1 MHNPPRRRNS
11 GEGFVF
17 SIAVIILVGY
27 LIGSVPAG
35 YLAGCIGGIDVRK
48 VGSGNIGATNVLRIL
63 GKRYGYPVFLFDF
76 LKGVAA
82 VEMSILIFDRCH
94 PGASRELSAILA
106 GVASVIGHSYP
117 VWLNFKGGKGV
128 ATSVGVLFALIPF
141 AALSFGIVWI
151 ATFLTSRYV
160 SVASI
165 AAATALPV
173 TVGALLYVG
182 QLNKPVLLYFS
193 ICLAAVVIVR
203 HRSNVSRLLH
213 GTEPRFQRK

>member
-1 MHNPPRRRNS
+1 
-11 GEGFVF
+11 VF
-17 SIAVIILVGY
+17 TIAVVVLVGY

-35 YLAGCIGGIDVRK
+35 YLAGCIAGIDIRK

-63 GKRYGYPVFLFDF
+63 GKRYGYPVFVFDF

-82 VEMSILIFDRCH
+82 VEMSILIFDSYH
-94 PGASRELSAILA
+94 PAASRELYGILG
-106 GVASVIGHSYP
+106 GVSSVIGHSYP

-128 ATSVGVLFALIPF
+128 ATTAGVVFALIHF
-141 AALSFGIVWI
+141 AALVMCVVWV
-151 ATFLTSRYV
+151 AAFQASRYV

-165 AAATALPV
+165 AAAIALPV
-173 TVGALLYVG
+173 TVGALLYFE

-193 ICLAAVVIVR
+193 IWLAAVVIVR
-203 HRSNVSRLLH
+203 HRSNVSRLLN

>member
-1 MHNPPRRRNS
+1 MRNPPRRRNS
-11 GEGFVF
+11 GESFVF

-35 YLAGCIGGIDVRK
+35 YLAGRIVGIDIRK

-94 PGASRELSAILA
+94 PGASRELCAILG

-117 VWLNFKGGKGV
+117 VWLSFKGGKGV

-141 AALSFGIVWI
+141 AALSFGMVWI

-193 ICLAAVVIVR
+193 ICLAAIVIVR
-203 HRSNVSRLLH
+203 HRSNVSRLLR

>member
-1 MHNPPRRRNS
+1 
-11 GEGFVF
+11 VF
-17 SIAVIILVGY
+17 TIAVVVLVGY

-35 YLAGCIGGIDVRK
+35 YLAGCIAGIDIRK

-82 VEMSILIFDRCH
+82 VEMSILIFDSYH
-94 PGASRELSAILA
+94 PAASRELYGILGGVSA
-106 GVASVIGHSYP
+106 VIGHSYP

-128 ATSVGVLFALIPF
+128 ATTAGVVFALIPF
-141 AALSFGIVWI
+141 AALVMCVVWV
-151 ATFLTSRYV
+151 AAFQASRYV

-165 AAATALPV
+165 AAAIALPV
-173 TVGALLYVG
+173 TVGALLYFE

-193 ICLAAVVIVR
+193 IWLAAVVIVR
-203 HRSNVSRLLH
+203 HRSNVSRLLN

>member
-1 MHNPPRRRNS
+1 
-11 GEGFVF
+11 VF
-17 SIAVIILVGY
+17 TIAVVVLVGY

-35 YLAGCIGGIDVRK
+35 YLAGCIAGIDIRK

-82 VEMSILIFDRCH
+82 VEMSILIFDSYH
-94 PGASRELSAILA
+94 PAASRELYGILG
-106 GVASVIGHSYP
+106 GVSSVIGHSYP

-128 ATSVGVLFALIPF
+128 ATTAGVVFALIHF
-141 AALSFGIVWI
+141 AALVMCVVWV
-151 ATFLTSRYV
+151 AAFQASRYV

-165 AAATALPV
+165 AAAIALPV
-173 TVGALLYVG
+173 TVGALLYFE

-193 ICLAAVVIVR
+193 IWLAAVVIVR
-203 HRSNVSRLLH
+203 HRSNVSRLLK

>member
-1 MHNPPRRRNS
+1 
-11 GEGFVF
+11 VF
-17 SIAVIILVGY
+17 TIAVVVLVGY

-35 YLAGCIGGIDVRK
+35 YLAGCIAGIDIRK

-82 VEMSILIFDRCH
+82 VEMSILIFDSYH
-94 PGASRELSAILA
+94 PAASRELYGILG
-106 GVASVIGHSYP
+106 GVSSVIGHSYP

-128 ATSVGVLFALIPF
+128 ATTAGVVFALIPF
-141 AALSFGIVWI
+141 AALVMCVVWV
-151 ATFLTSRYV
+151 AAFQASRYV

-165 AAATALPV
+165 AAAIALPV
-173 TVGALLYVG
+173 TVGALLYFE

-193 ICLAAVVIVR
+193 IWLAAVVIVR
-203 HRSNVSRLLH
+203 HRSNVSRLLN

>member
-1 MHNPPRRRNS
+1 M
-11 GEGFVF
+11 FT
-17 SIAVIILVGY
+17 IAVVVLVGY

-35 YLAGCIGGIDVRK
+35 YLAGCIAGIDIRK

-82 VEMSILIFDRCH
+82 VEMSILIFDSYH
-94 PGASRELSAILA
+94 PAASRELYGILGGVSA
-106 GVASVIGHSYP
+106 VIGHSYP

-128 ATSVGVLFALIPF
+128 ATTAGVVFALIHF
-141 AALSFGIVWI
+141 AALVMCVVWV
-151 ATFLTSRYV
+151 AAFQASRYV

-165 AAATALPV
+165 AAAIALPV
-173 TVGALLYVG
+173 TVGALLYFE

-193 ICLAAVVIVR
+193 IWLAAVVIVR
-203 HRSNVSRLLH
+203 HRSNVSRLLN

>member
-1 MHNPPRRRNS
+1 M
-11 GEGFVF
+11 FT
-17 SIAVIILVGY
+17 IAVVVLVGY

-35 YLAGCIGGIDVRK
+35 YLAGCIAGIDIRK

-82 VEMSILIFDRCH
+82 VEMSILIFDSYH
-94 PGASRELSAILA
+94 PAASRELYGILG
-106 GVASVIGHSYP
+106 GVSSVIGHSYP

-128 ATSVGVLFALIPF
+128 ATTAGVVFALIPF
-141 AALSFGIVWI
+141 AALVMCVVWV
-151 ATFLTSRYV
+151 AAFQASRYV

-165 AAATALPV
+165 AAAIALPV
-173 TVGALLYVG
+173 TVGALLYFE

-193 ICLAAVVIVR
+193 IWLAAVVIVR
-203 HRSNVSRLLH
+203 HRSNVSRLLN

>member
-1 MHNPPRRRNS
+1 M
-11 GEGFVF
+11 FT
-17 SIAVIILVGY
+17 IAVVVLVGY

-35 YLAGCIGGIDVRK
+35 YLAGCIAGIDIRK

-82 VEMSILIFDRCH
+82 VEMSILIFDIYH
-94 PGASRELSAILA
+94 PAASRELYGILG
-106 GVASVIGHSYP
+106 GVSSVIGHSYP

-128 ATSVGVLFALIPF
+128 ATTAGVVFALIPF
-141 AALSFGIVWI
+141 AALVMCVVWV
-151 ATFLTSRYV
+151 AAFQASRYV

-165 AAATALPV
+165 AAAIALPV
-173 TVGALLYVG
+173 TVGALLYFE

-193 ICLAAVVIVR
+193 IWLAAVVIVR
-203 HRSNVSRLLH
+203 HRSNVSRLLN

>member
-1 MHNPPRRRNS
+1 
-11 GEGFVF
+11 VF
-17 SIAVIILVGY
+17 TIAVVVLVGY

-35 YLAGCIGGIDVRK
+35 YLAGCIGGIDIRK

-82 VEMSILIFDRCH
+82 VEMSILIFDSYH
-94 PGASRELSAILA
+94 PAASRELYGILG
-106 GVASVIGHSYP
+106 GVSSVIGHSYP

-128 ATSVGVLFALIPF
+128 ATTAGVVFALIHF
-141 AALSFGIVWI
+141 AALVMCVVWV
-151 ATFLTSRYV
+151 AAFQASRYV

-165 AAATALPV
+165 AAVIALPV
-173 TVGALLYVG
+173 TVGALLYFE

-193 ICLAAVVIVR
+193 IWLAAVVIVR
-203 HRSNVSRLLH
+203 HRSNVSRLLN

>member
-1 MHNPPRRRNS
+1 M
-11 GEGFVF
+11 FT
-17 SIAVIILVGY
+17 IAFAVLVGY

-35 YLAGCIGGIDVRK
+35 YLAGCIAGIDIRK

-82 VEMSILIFDRCH
+82 VEVSILIFDRYH
-94 PGASRELSAILA
+94 PVASRELCAILA

-117 VWLNFKGGKGV
+117 VWLTFKGGKGV
-128 ATSVGVLFALIPF
+128 ATSVGVVFALLPF
-141 AALSFGIVWI
+141 AALIFAIVWVT
-151 ATFLTSRYV
+151 TFLTSRYV

-165 AAATALPV
+165 AAAIALPV
-173 TVGALLYVG
+173 TVGALLYFE
-182 QLNKPVLLYFS
+182 QLNQPVLLYFS
-193 ICLAAVVIVR
+193 ICLAVVVIVR

-213 GTEPRFQRK
+213 GTEPRFQRR

>member
-1 MHNPPRRRNS
+1 M
-11 GEGFVF
+11 FT
-17 SIAVIILVGY
+17 IAVVVLVGY

-35 YLAGCIGGIDVRK
+35 YLAGCIAGIDIRK

-82 VEMSILIFDRCH
+82 VEMSILIFDSYH
-94 PGASRELSAILA
+94 PAASRELYGILG
-106 GVASVIGHSYP
+106 GVSSVIGHSYP

-128 ATSVGVLFALIPF
+128 ATTADVVFALIHF
-141 AALSFGIVWI
+141 AALVMCVVWV
-151 ATFLTSRYV
+151 AAFQASRYV

-165 AAATALPV
+165 AAAIALPV
-173 TVGALLYVG
+173 TVGALLYFE

-193 ICLAAVVIVR
+193 IWLAAVVIVR
-203 HRSNVSRLLH
+203 HRSNVSRLLK

>member
-1 MHNPPRRRNS
+1 M
-11 GEGFVF
+11 FT
-17 SIAVIILVGY
+17 IAVVVLVGY

-35 YLAGCIGGIDVRK
+35 YLAGCIAGIDIRK

-82 VEMSILIFDRCH
+82 VEMSILIFDSYH
-94 PGASRELSAILA
+94 PAASRELYGILGGVSA
-106 GVASVIGHSYP
+106 VIGHSYP

-128 ATSVGVLFALIPF
+128 ATTAGVVFALIPF
-141 AALSFGIVWI
+141 AALVMCVVWV
-151 ATFLTSRYV
+151 AAFQASRYV

-165 AAATALPV
+165 AAAIALPV
-173 TVGALLYVG
+173 TVGALLYFE

-193 ICLAAVVIVR
+193 IWLAAVVIVR
-203 HRSNVSRLLH
+203 HRSNVSRLLN

>member
-1 MHNPPRRRNS
+1 M
-11 GEGFVF
+11 FT
-17 SIAVIILVGY
+17 IAFGVLVGY

-35 YLAGCIGGIDVRK
+35 YLAGCIAGIDIRK

-82 VEMSILIFDRCH
+82 VEVSILIFDRYH
-94 PGASRELSAILA
+94 PVASRELCAILA

-117 VWLNFKGGKGV
+117 VWLTFKGGKGV
-128 ATSVGVLFALIPF
+128 ATSVGVVFALLPF
-141 AALSFGIVWI
+141 AALIFAIVWVT
-151 ATFLTSRYV
+151 TFLTSRYV

-165 AAATALPV
+165 AAAIALPV
-173 TVGALLYVG
+173 TVGALLYFE
-182 QLNKPVLLYFS
+182 QLNQPVLLYFS
-193 ICLAAVVIVR
+193 ICLAVVVIVR

-213 GTEPRFQRK
+213 GTEPRFQRR

>member
-1 MHNPPRRRNS
+1 
-11 GEGFVF
+11 VF
-17 SIAVIILVGY
+17 TIAVVVLVGY

-35 YLAGCIGGIDVRK
+35 YLAGCIGGIDIRK

-82 VEMSILIFDRCH
+82 VEMSILIFDSYH
-94 PGASRELSAILA
+94 PAASRELYGILG
-106 GVASVIGHSYP
+106 GVSSVIGHSYP

-128 ATSVGVLFALIPF
+128 ATTAGVVFALIHF
-141 AALSFGIVWI
+141 AALVMCVVWV
-151 ATFLTSRYV
+151 AAFQASRYV

-165 AAATALPV
+165 AAAIALPV
-173 TVGALLYVG
+173 TVGALLYFE

-193 ICLAAVVIVR
+193 IWLAAVVIVR
-203 HRSNVSRLLH
+203 HRSNVSRLLK

>member
-1 MHNPPRRRNS
+1 M
-11 GEGFVF
+11 FT
-17 SIAVIILVGY
+17 IAVVVLVGY

-35 YLAGCIGGIDVRK
+35 YLAGCIAGIDIRK

-82 VEMSILIFDRCH
+82 VEMSILIFDSYH
-94 PGASRELSAILA
+94 PAASRELYGILG
-106 GVASVIGHSYP
+106 GVSSVIGHSYP

-128 ATSVGVLFALIPF
+128 ATTTGVVFALIHF
-141 AALSFGIVWI
+141 AALVMCVVWV
-151 ATFLTSRYV
+151 AAFQASRYV

-165 AAATALPV
+165 AAAIALPV
-173 TVGALLYVG
+173 TVGALLYFE

-193 ICLAAVVIVR
+193 IWLAAVVIVR
-203 HRSNVSRLLH
+203 HRSNVSRLLK